1 MKLSSTNYT
10 HERKPNRIFSFGGFS
25 GGTYISIIL
34 YRTYSCVGLLTPS
47 RKRKCAR
54 LRRQNLQPKYEYQHH
69 NIIDLLFSADGLS
82 QK

>member
-1 MKLSSTNYT
+1 MSENLIGYF
-10 HERKPNRIFSFGGFS
+10 HLVGGLS
-25 GGTYISIIL
+25 GGTYCYNIISNL
-34 YRTYSCVGLLTPS
+34 FSCRSTITPS